1 VYINKRVLH
10 TLTDEKLLMRFS
22 RKLKKSSHAIFK
34 SFVNE
39 KMRFFLFKVYIAE
52 EAYGK
57 EILHSILNYV

>member
-1 VYINKRVLH
+1 
-10 TLTDEKLLMRFS
+10 MRFS

-57 EILHSILNYV
+57 EILQSILNYV